1 MGHRGRQSHPSILPG
16 LSASEQEAIKACK
29 PGEGKRR
36 DHQQGDRAPRGV
48 QGPGHSV
55 SSACTRQP
63 LPRAWPLPVTYSSSM
78 REFPVALARGIQI
91 DVFTLTSLLTGVF
104 TLGETG

>member
-1 MGHRGRQSHPSILPG
+1 MAVFDRGRF
-16 LSASEQEAIKACK
+16 
-29 PGEGKRR
+29 
-36 DHQQGDRAPRGV
+36 
-48 QGPGHSV
+48 
-55 SSACTRQP
+55 SSR
-63 LPRAWPLPVTYSSSM
+63 M